1 MIGRIGRA
9 FGKTPLQQAL
19 EYGRVSQDFFD
30 SLSPDRRIL
39 VDHHIL
45 NRLIQADNEAQ
56 EKATQKA
63 KEKRDHPGMEKYED
77 PEDFWESVR
86 RANEG
91 EED

>member
-45 NRLIQADNEAQ
+45 NRLIQAENEAQ
-56 EKATQKA
+56 EKAMQKA
-63 KEKRDHPGMEKYED
+63 KEERDHPGMERYRSED
-77 PEDFWESVR
+77 DFWAEVEEAEKESQ
-86 RANEG
+86 A
-91 EED
+91 

>member
-19 EYGRVSQDFFD
+19 EYGRVSQEFFD

-45 NRLIQADNEAQ
+45 NRLIQAENEAQ
-56 EKATQKA
+56 EKAIQKA

-86 RANEG
+86 KANEG
-91 EED
+91 EEA

>member
-19 EYGRVSQDFFD
+19 EYGRVSQEFFD

-45 NRLIQADNEAQ
+45 NRLIQAENEAQ
-56 EKATQKA
+56 EKAIQKA

-77 PEDFWESVR
+77 PKDFWESVR
-86 RANEG
+86 KANEG

>member
-45 NRLIQADNEAQ
+45 NRLIQAENEAQ
-56 EKATQKA
+56 EKATKTA
-63 KEKRDHPGMEKYED
+63 KENRDHPGMERYHSED
-77 PEDFWESVR
+77 DFWAEVEEAEKESQ
-86 RANEG
+86 A
-91 EED
+91 